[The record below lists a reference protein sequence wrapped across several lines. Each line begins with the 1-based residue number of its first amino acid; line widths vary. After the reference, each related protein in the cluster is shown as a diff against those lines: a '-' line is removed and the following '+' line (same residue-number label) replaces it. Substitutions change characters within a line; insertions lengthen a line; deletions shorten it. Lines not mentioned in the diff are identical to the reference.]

1 MESNSV
7 KQKKLKAFLLNKSFE
22 ILISLL
28 MMALIG
34 IYCHFIYQMKD
45 LEVRLWNVEQ
55 KATVIDKNTEAVS
68 KETQVAKEE
77 LEVRIK
83 NLEDR
88 TDLILDRLEKQVEK
102 LDSLVMTLVKN
113 GKRQQNQGG

>member
-1 MESNSV
+1 MESNSIR
-7 KQKKLKAFLLNKSFE
+7 QKKLKAFLINKSFE

-28 MMALIG
+28 MIALIG

-77 LEVRIK
+77 LGARIK
-83 NLEDR
+83 NLEAR
-88 TDLILDRLEKQVEK
+88 TELILARLEKQVEK
-102 LDSLVMTLVKN
+102 LDLIVMTLLKN
-113 GKRQQNQGG
+113 GTRQQNRGG